1 VELRASLNNGLSGV
15 LAENFPNVKPVERP
29 KVELTGRIYRRF
41 KKITSIVVFGT
52 NLTSTVGIKFT
63 RKQLA
68 MVKLAPSPKGVIIGL
83 LLSNGWL
90 IFSSKASKNARLGF
104 SQSAVHSKYF

>member
-1 VELRASLNNGLSGV
+1 
-15 LAENFPNVKPVERP
+15 
-29 KVELTGRIYRRF
+29 
-41 KKITSIVVFGT
+41 
-52 NLTSTVGIKFT
+52 
-63 RKQLA
+63 
-68 MVKLAPSPKGVIIGL
+68 MVKLAPSPKGVIIGI